1 MSSPAPTDHRISGS
15 GLAFALGAYLLWGLL
30 PLLFVV
36 LSPAGAVEIVS
47 WRIVLSLLFCAVL
60 IVVTRSWRRFVDLV
74 RDRRA
79 VGMLAIAA
87 AFILV
92 NWSVYIV
99 ATLTGHVVEASL
111 GYFTNPIVTVLL
123 GVLVLRERLRPLQWV
138 AIAVSAVAVVV
149 LAIGYGAFPWIALT
163 LAFSFGLYGL
173 VKKQVGPRADA
184 VGGLAVETAVLAPL
198 AIVALIVVAST
209 GQLAFGG
216 GAPVHTLLMASLGVA
231 TSVPLILFAAAARRL
246 PLVWLGLVQ
255 YLAPVM
261 QLLIGVL
268 ILGEPMPLERWIGFG
283 IVWIALGILTV
294 DLLRHSSRQRGIA
307 ALEATDLP

>member
-1 MSSPAPTDHRISGS
+1 MSSSAPADPRVSGS
-15 GLAFALGAYLLWGLL
+15 GLAFAIVAYLLWGLL
-30 PLLFVV
+30 PLLFVA

-60 IVVTRSWRRFVDLV
+60 IVITRSWRRFADLV

-87 AFILV
+87 VFILV

-123 GVLVLRERLRPLQWV
+123 GVLVLRERLRPLQWI

-149 LAIGYGAFPWIALT
+149 LSIGYGAFPWIALA
-163 LAFSFGLYGL
+163 LAVSFGLYGL

-184 VGGLAVETAVLAPL
+184 VGGLAVETSVLAPL

-209 GQLAFGG
+209 GQLAIGG
-216 GAPVHTLLMASLGVA
+216 GTAAHTLLMASLGVA

-261 QLLIGVL
+261 QLIIGVV
-268 ILGEPMPLERWIGFG
+268 ILGEPMPIERWIGFG
-283 IVWIALGILTV
+283 IVWVALGILTV
-294 DLLRHSSRQRGIA
+294 DLLRQASRQRGSA
-307 ALEATDLP
+307 TLETPGPV